1 MEKENKNMITTLML
15 VATLAATAHKH
26 QDRKNGGNYIRHPL
40 AVAALIDAAWM
51 NLTNVCVAICHDV
64 LEDVPHMLVE
74 TAEEMATT
82 FGGGF
87 ITALEAVKA
96 TSDYNE
102 QLTYLL
108 AACNEND
115 YEWAEEVVSGVLALT
130 VVWPRPDHPED
141 DPKDKVAK
149 KAWEVERIATLPLD
163 AAAVTKADKTFN
175 SRHPIP
181 GRDPAKEAAK
191 YQRYFDAV
199 DRRMLGN

>member
-1 MEKENKNMITTLML
+1 MNNETKIMRVLML

-40 AVAALIDAAWM
+40 AVAALIETSWI
-51 NLTNVCVAICHDV
+51 NLTNMCVAICHDV
-64 LEDVPHMLVE
+64 LEDVPHMLTE

-82 FGGGF
+82 FGGRF
-87 ITALEAVKA
+87 TTALEAVLS
-96 TSDYNE
+96 TDDYNE

-108 AACNEND
+108 AACNEWD
-115 YEWAEEVVSGVLALT
+115 YAWADEVVSGILELT

-141 DPKDKVAK
+141 DASDKTAK
-149 KAWEVERIATLPLD
+149 KAWEVERIQSLSLN

-191 YQRYFDAV
+191 YSRYFDAV
-199 DRRMLGN
+199 DLRMTRD